1 MKIIVL
7 GAGLVGK
14 AMALDLAS
22 EPEFSLTSVDLK
34 QEALAELATAGIKVI
49 GQDISQSEA
58 TKDLVSDY
66 DLVINAVPGYLGF
79 QSLKACLEAGRNVV
93 DISFFP
99 ENPFEL
105 DSLAKGQN
113 ITAAVDCGVAPGLSN
128 ILAGY
133 GLSQLDKAYSVMIYV
148 GGLPVIRKWPF
159 EYNAVFSPVDVI
171 EEYLRPARCLENGQ
185 LVIKPALSEPEFLE
199 FEKLGTIEAFI
210 TDGLRTMIETLT
222 VPEMVEK
229 TLRYPG
235 HREKMLA
242 LRQAGFFSEQ
252 PVEIAGQKVRPVD
265 LSAKILFPR
274 LNVEAGEEDL
284 TILRVVVSGEKD
296 GQPLRLTYDLFDRFD
311 RKSGIHSMARTT
323 GYTATAVARAV
334 ARGLIKKN
342 GIIAPEFLGLEPE
355 VFNFIR
361 KELLNREIVIK
372 EKRKLADSLDFRLKI

>member
-1 MKIIVL
+1 MKIVVL

-133 GLSQLDKAYSVMIYV
+133 GLSQLDKAYSVIIYV

-159 EYNAVFSPVDVI
+159 EYKAVFSPVDVI

-199 FEKLGTIEAFI
+199 FEKLGTLEAFI

-252 PVEIAGQKVRPVD
+252 PVEIAGQKIRPVD

-284 TILRVVVSGEKD
+284 TILRVIISGEKD

-334 ARGLIKKN
+334 ARGLIKKH
-342 GIIAPEFLGLEPE
+342 GIIAPEYLGLEPE

-372 EKRKLADSLDFRLKI
+372 EKKEAG

>member
-1 MKIIVL
+1 MKIVVL

-58 TKDLVSDY
+58 TKDLVSNY

-199 FEKLGTIEAFI
+199 FEKLGTLEAFI

-274 LNVEAGEEDL
+274 LNIEAGEEDL

-334 ARGLIKKN
+334 ARGLIKKT

-372 EKRKLADSLDFRLKI
+372 EKKEAG

>member
-1 MKIIVL
+1 
-7 GAGLVGK
+7 
-14 AMALDLAS
+14 
-22 EPEFSLTSVDLK
+22 
-34 QEALAELATAGIKVI
+34 
-49 GQDISQSEA
+49 
-58 TKDLVSDY
+58 
-66 DLVINAVPGYLGF
+66 
-79 QSLKACLEAGRNVV
+79 
-93 DISFFP
+93 
-99 ENPFEL
+99 
-105 DSLAKGQN
+105 
-113 ITAAVDCGVAPGLSN
+113 
-128 ILAGY
+128 
-133 GLSQLDKAYSVMIYV
+133 
-148 GGLPVIRKWPF
+148 
-159 EYNAVFSPVDVI
+159 
-171 EEYLRPARCLENGQ
+171 
-185 LVIKPALSEPEFLE
+185 
-199 FEKLGTIEAFI
+199 
-210 TDGLRTMIETLT
+210 MIETLT

-361 KELLNREIVIK
+361 KELLNREIIIK
-372 EKRKLADSLDFRLKI
+372 EKKEAG

>member
-79 QSLKACLEAGRNVV
+79 KSLKACLEAGRKVV

-105 DSLAKGQN
+105 DSLAKEQN

-199 FEKLGTIEAFI
+199 FEKLGTLEAFI

-361 KELLNREIVIK
+361 KELLNREIIIK
-372 EKRKLADSLDFRLKI
+372 EKKEAG

>member
-199 FEKLGTIEAFI
+199 FEKLGTLEAFI

-361 KELLNREIVIK
+361 KELLNREIIIK
-372 EKRKLADSLDFRLKI
+372 EKKEAG

>member
-199 FEKLGTIEAFI
+199 FEKLGTLEAFI

-334 ARGLIKKN
+334 ARGLIKKT

-372 EKRKLADSLDFRLKI
+372 EKKEAG

>member
-14 AMALDLAS
+14 AIALDLAS
-22 EPEFSLTSVDLK
+22 EPEFSLTSVDLRP
-34 QEALAELATAGIKVI
+34 EALAELASAGIKVI
-49 GQDISQSEA
+49 SQDISQPEA
-58 TKDLVSDY
+58 TKGLVRDY

-79 QSLKACLEAGRNVV
+79 QSLKACLEAGRKVV

-105 DSLAKGQN
+105 ESLAKKQKL
-113 ITAAVDCGVAPGLSN
+113 TAVVDCGVAPGLSN
-128 ILAGY
+128 MLAGY
-133 GLSQLDKAYSVMIYV
+133 GLSQLDKAFSVTIYV
-148 GGLPVIRKWPF
+148 GGLPVVRKWPF
-159 EYNAVFSPVDVI
+159 EYQTVFSPTDVI

-185 LVIKPALSEPEFLE
+185 LIIKPALSEPEFLE
-199 FEKLGTIEAFI
+199 FEKLGTLEAFI
-210 TDGLRTMIETLT
+210 TDGLRTMIETLN

-242 LRQAGFFSEQ
+242 LRQAGFFAEQ

-265 LSAKILFPR
+265 LTAKILFPR
-274 LNVEAGEEDL
+274 LNTKAGEEDL
-284 TILRVVVSGEKD
+284 TILRVIINGEKD
-296 GQPLRLTYDLFDRFD
+296 GYPLRLTYDLFDRFD

-334 ARGLIKKN
+334 AQGLIKKT
-342 GIIAPEFLGLEPE
+342 GIIAPEFFGLEPE

-361 KELLNREIVIK
+361 RELLNREIVINEKK
-372 EKRKLADSLDFRLKI
+372 EAG

>member
-1 MKIIVL
+1 MKIVVL

-22 EPEFSLTSVDLK
+22 EPEFDLTSVDLK
-34 QEALAELATAGIKVI
+34 PEALAELAADGIMVI

-58 TKDLVSDY
+58 TKDLVSGY

-79 QSLKACLEAGRNVV
+79 KSLKACLEAGRKVV

-105 DSLAKGQN
+105 DSLAKEQKL
-113 ITAAVDCGVAPGLSN
+113 TAAVDCGVAPGLSN
-128 ILAGY
+128 MLAGY
-133 GLSQLDKAYSVMIYV
+133 GLSQLDKASSVTIYV

-199 FEKLGTIEAFI
+199 FEKLGTLEAFI

-361 KELLNREIVIK
+361 KELLNREIIIK
-372 EKRKLADSLDFRLKI
+372 EKKEAG

>member
-1 MKIIVL
+1 MKIVVL

-22 EPEFSLTSVDLK
+22 EPEFDLTSVDLK
-34 QEALAELATAGIKVI
+34 QEALAELAAAGIKVI

-58 TKDLVSDY
+58 TKDLVSGY

-79 QSLKACLEAGRNVV
+79 KSLKACLEAGRKVV

-105 DSLAKGQN
+105 DSLAKEQKL
-113 ITAAVDCGVAPGLSN
+113 TAAVDCGVAPGLSN
-128 ILAGY
+128 MLAGY
-133 GLSQLDKAYSVMIYV
+133 GLSQLDKASSVTIYV

-199 FEKLGTIEAFI
+199 FEKLGTLEAFI

-274 LNVEAGEEDL
+274 LNIEAGEEDL

-334 ARGLIKKN
+334 ARGLIKKT

-372 EKRKLADSLDFRLKI
+372 EKEEAG

>member
-1 MKIIVL
+1 
-7 GAGLVGK
+7 
-14 AMALDLAS
+14 MALDLAS

-133 GLSQLDKAYSVMIYV
+133 GLSQLDKAYSVIIYV

-159 EYNAVFSPVDVI
+159 EYKAVFSPVDVI

-199 FEKLGTIEAFI
+199 FEKLGTLEAFI

-252 PVEIAGQKVRPVD
+252 PVEIAGQKIRPVD

-284 TILRVVVSGEKD
+284 TILRVIISGEKD

-334 ARGLIKKN
+334 ARGLIKKH
-342 GIIAPEFLGLEPE
+342 GIIAPEYLGLEPE

-372 EKRKLADSLDFRLKI
+372 EKKEAG